1 MKIVLK
7 RPFADVF
14 LCMLWSVI
22 LLPITLTDIEGT
34 IRIILGLPFLL
45 FIPGYLLGFALFPLR
60 KTNVGIDTIE
70 RIALSFAL
78 SLAVV
83 PIIGLVLNYTPW
95 GLQIVPIFL
104 SLFGFIIGVGAI
116 VLFLWYQTPSEE
128 RLSTTLTVSLPKPK
142 KNLDGILIII
152 LVASLIAAPASV
164 TYVMVTSKTENP
176 FTEFYLLNP
185 DGIVGGYQTDLAI
198 GENASIII
206 GVANHEH
213 KTIDYNIEI
222 WLVNQTTVY
231 SDSTNEKEMKYDH
244 MWFIG
249 KINTSLI
256 HTPVDIDKPWEPQ
269 WEYNYTF
276 NISRKGDFKLFFL
289 LFTTPT
295 EDYSFEQ
302 DYKDIAEQKISN
314 AYRITNLPIFVTHLP
329 KINDVSAS
337 PPTVLQGGFVNISC
351 KVFDAD
357 GVSEV
362 FLNISGPYGIH
373 QNFSIKGN
381 NTGLIYYSNRTYSV
395 VGDYLYYI
403 WVNDTA
409 SNTRISSVWPFIVTD
424 LPKINDVSA
433 SPPTVLQGGFVNISC
448 KVFDVDG
455 VDEVFLNIIN
465 PDGNVENFSI
475 ISNSTDDVY
484 YCNRTYSVVGDYLY
498 YIWVN
503 DTHSNFNISDIRQ
516 FSVMYP

>member
-7 RPFADVF
+7 RPFVDVF
-14 LCMLWSVI
+14 LCMLWSII
-22 LLPITLTDIEGT
+22 LLRITLTDTEGT

-45 FIPGYLLGFALFPLR
+45 FIPGYLLVFALFPLR

-78 SLAVV
+78 SLAIV

-116 VLFLWYQTPSEE
+116 VLFRSYQTPSEE
-128 RLSTTLTVSLPKPK
+128 RLITTLTVSLPKPK
-142 KNLDGILIII
+142 KNLEGILTII

-164 TYVMVTSKTENP
+164 MYVMVTSKPENP

-185 DGIVGGYQTDLAI
+185 DGIVGDYQTDLAI
-198 GENASIII
+198 GENASVII

-213 KTIDYNIEI
+213 KNIDYNIEI
-222 WLVNQTTVY
+222 WLVNQTTIY
-231 SDSTNEKEMKYDH
+231 SDSTNEEEMKYDH

-249 KINTSLI
+249 KINTSLT
-256 HTPVDIDKPWEPQ
+256 HSPVDIDKPWEPQ

-276 NISRKGDFKLFFL
+276 NIARKGDFKLFFL
-289 LFTTPT
+289 LFTAPT

-302 DYKDIAEQKISN
+302 DYIDIAEQKISN

-329 KINDVSAS
+329 KITDISAS
-337 PPTVLQGGFVNISC
+337 PPTALQGGFVNISC

-362 FLNISGPYGIH
+362 FLNISGPYDIR
-373 QNFSIKGN
+373 QNFSIKDN
-381 NTGLIYYSNRTYSV
+381 NTGFIYYSNRTYYV
-395 VGDYLYYI
+395 AGDYHYYI

-409 SNTRISSVWPFIVTD
+409 SNTSKSSIWPFVVTD
-424 LPKINDVSA
+424 LPKITDISA
-433 SPPTVLQGGFVNISC
+433 SPPTALQGGFVNISC
-448 KVFDVDG
+448 KVFDADG
-455 VDEVFLNIIN
+455 VDEVFLNIKN
-465 PDGNVENFSI
+465 PAGDVENFSI
-475 ISNSTDDVY
+475 VSNSIDDAY
-484 YCNRTYSVVGDYLY
+484 YCNRTYSAAGIYHY
-498 YIWVN
+498 YFWVN
-503 DTHSNFNISDIRQ
+503 DTYSNFKISYIKQ